1 MASLLRALPKYSP
14 MTTDQESERI
24 RELMRR
30 KGIGQRG
37 LAKELGM
44 TQATLN
50 RKLTGKSAWDMVEYK
65 KALHILGAQEKEI
78 SNQDATQVD
87 VGLTPIVWDA
97 GTRKRLEDAA
107 RRHGLMDGN
116 GNPNLEAM
124 IRLFVSQGLSVH
136 EASFRK

>member
-1 MASLLRALPKYSP
+1 MATLLRALPKYSP
-14 MTTDQESERI
+14 METDQESERI

-37 LAKELGM
+37 LAKDLGM

-65 KALHILGAQEKEI
+65 KALHVLGAQEQEI
-78 SNQDATQVD
+78 SGQSATQID

-124 IRLFVSQGLSVH
+124 IRLFVSQGLNVH
-136 EASFRK
+136 ESSFRK

>member
-1 MASLLRALPKYSP
+1 ME
-14 MTTDQESERI
+14 TDQESERI

-37 LAKELGM
+37 LARELGM

-50 RKLTGKSAWDMVEYK
+50 RKLTGKSAWDMGEYK
-65 KALHILGAQEKEI
+65 KALHLLGAQEKDI
-78 SNQDATQVD
+78 AGTDAPANID
-87 VGLTPIVWDA
+87 ASLTPIVWDA

-124 IRLFVSQGLSVH
+124 VRLFVAQGLSTH